1 MNSTITPNTVFTK
14 TAQKFG
20 QWSDPKAG
28 TIYGVGFPNEEDL
41 LKVRKLGRKSSFVVK
56 LRIQMRRVLSRYG
69 NLGGFQIMRILSRYR
84 NIGGLK

>member
-41 LKVRKLGRKSSFVVK
+41 LKVRKLGGNSSFVVK

-69 NLGGFQIMRILSRYR
+69 NSGGFQIMRILSRYR
-84 NIGGLK
+84 NIRRLK